1 MCCKSLL
8 EKLLICA
15 GLILS
20 AFGGNMVKQVDAN
33 SFDQEVINSSKPVL
47 VDFWAEWCGPCKALA
62 PTLEEVGEAFADQIG
77 VVKVEVDANQEL
89 AQKYGIRSIPTMMF
103 FKEGKVVE
111 TLVGNV
117 PKADIEESIKK
128 LI

>member
-1 MCCKSLL
+1 
-8 EKLLICA
+8 
-15 GLILS
+15 
-20 AFGGNMVKQVDAN
+20 MVKQVDAN

-62 PTLEEVGEAFADQIG
+62 PTLEEVGNEFSEQIG

-103 FKEGKVVE
+103 FKDGKVVE

-117 PKADIEESIKK
+117 PKTDIEESIKK

>member
-1 MCCKSLL
+1 
-8 EKLLICA
+8 
-15 GLILS
+15 
-20 AFGGNMVKQVDAN
+20 MVKQVDAN

-62 PTLEEVGEAFADQIG
+62 PTLEEVGQEFANQIG
-77 VVKVEVDANQEL
+77 VVKVEVDSNQEL

-103 FKEGKVVE
+103 FKDGKVVE

>member
-1 MCCKSLL
+1 
-8 EKLLICA
+8 
-15 GLILS
+15 
-20 AFGGNMVKQVDAN
+20 MVKQVDAN

>member
-1 MCCKSLL
+1 
-8 EKLLICA
+8 
-15 GLILS
+15 
-20 AFGGNMVKQVDAN
+20 MVKQVDAN

-62 PTLEEVGEAFADQIG
+62 PTLEEVGQEFSEQIG

-103 FKEGKVVE
+103 FKDGKVVE

>member
-1 MCCKSLL
+1 
-8 EKLLICA
+8 
-15 GLILS
+15 
-20 AFGGNMVKQVDAN
+20 MVKQVDSAT
-33 SFDQEVINSSKPVL
+33 FDEEVINSSKPVL

-62 PTLEEVGEAFADQIG
+62 PTLEEVGQEFEDKIG
-77 VVKVEVDANQEL
+77 VVKVEVDSNQEL

-117 PKADIEESIKK
+117 PKTDIEESIKK